1 MICWNWKLS
10 IWHLRKTTE
19 AVMVRFNRETC
30 VNLATECIVANERD
44 TVFLLCSFDTVAV
57 QASWARGGTAR
68 RNGKKSPTMGGFPRQ
83 EQIPLQWEDHDGSTD
98 GYFLLDLH
106 PYRRYQWPVF
116 WLRVSRCDTS
126 AINNIALLRQ
136 PFIHWFSFASSST
149 FYVCVCVCVCVCVFL
164 SFLETV
170 MNCFSVT
177 SVTASTDFKLLFN
190 QCIVSINSISLCRVL
205 AHFLTSISSS
215 VKRPV
220 LKMVFCHYGG
230 PAVKVEIR
238 RGRKTDGV
246 SH

>member
-149 FYVCVCVCVCVCVFL
+149 FYVCVCVCVCVCVFSFPSWKQWWIVFLWLVWLHPQTLNYCLISVSLVSTL
-164 SFLETV
+164 SV
-170 MNCFSVT
+170 Y
-177 SVTASTDFKLLFN
+177 AGYLL
-190 QCIVSINSISLCRVL
+190 ISLPAFHLLWRDQSWKWC
-205 AHFLTSISSS
+205 S
-215 VKRPV
+215 VIMGDLQWRWK
-220 LKMVFCHYGG
+220 LEEEEKLMV
-230 PAVKVEIR
+230 
-238 RGRKTDGV
+238 
-246 SH
+246 